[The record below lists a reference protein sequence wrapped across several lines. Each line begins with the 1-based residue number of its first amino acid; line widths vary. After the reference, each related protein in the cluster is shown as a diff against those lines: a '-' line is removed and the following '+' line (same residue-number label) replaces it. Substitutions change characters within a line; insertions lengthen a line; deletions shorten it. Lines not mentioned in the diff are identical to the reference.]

1 MIFQDFIQIHNEV
14 LESALFS
21 LEKKRNIM
29 IVGDFGTGK
38 SHIARE
44 ITKIYNLKNNK
55 QNFYHFICTE
65 ETKISDLI
73 GYISPRKEK
82 DLNEDEVIMEWK
94 KGFLSKSIEKGTIV
108 ILDNLQEADS
118 TITERL
124 NGLLDIK
131 YDEDKKKGTK
141 RKFDIPENPDKSS
154 IDIHKDFR
162 IIGVCNSQNITN
174 MSPAFLNRFDIII
187 LENQLANFKEKEL
200 KELIKNILYRKEETE
215 KQEKEKDEKEK
226 EGEEIQKEYNINYI
240 VEKFYN
246 NKNNKHFTEDFSIK
260 QISRFCY
267 SLKLFLKIKEF
278 EEIDQNNIID
288 FIFDLLFE
296 EDIKIHNKIKDILL
310 QKFIKK
316 KNQFSKGQDQF
327 IFEGNQTLENYIFK
341 VYASFIINLNLC
353 IIGSPGVGKTSSTQF
368 ISDILKGENHYK
380 LFNFHRTTKPNHLYG
395 TINLKEGKI
404 EYYKGP
410 LMEAA
415 AKGYIFIAD
424 EMNLSSSSTMK
435 STLPLLDP
443 QLKKNIL
450 IPGLDKSI
458 DIKDD
463 FFFISCQN
471 DVDNFGRNYVPEI
484 VQRELRIIKY
494 PKQNEEEIVNI
505 CVQKCRKEF
514 SNKDRKIN
522 KKKEIYDFSNC
533 PNFNEDNS
541 KKLGTFMVKYNEKVE
556 IYKLPLLQWS
566 FRDIDKIIKRIFEH
580 INDTN
585 NYINFKF
592 YHFIYFYLFSSIS
605 KENLEKMINFCEQKQ
620 NKKDSL
626 KNIVHK
632 LFIEIFELDSNIS
645 EELKSSFFGKPKI
658 DINKQ
663 LIIKE
668 NLQIKFDFG
677 DELKNSCNSFNLSNY
692 YNDLFKLKLFSNYEP
707 VLLIGPSSYK
717 THLAEYY
724 IKHIKKANYNKIY
737 LNQKTTIEDLLG
749 GPYFLSQNLSK
760 YYYFYLLWKI
770 IDIPYEKEHKKKLIL
785 NFFGN
790 IINQNHKIKI
800 LCKIYNNIYNNFQK
814 SLQRKNNKPQI
825 VFKEGEILL
834 SILKKESIIFK
845 DIHKVPTEV
854 FERFNEFLSSERI
867 LSLNEDIYGTFFSD
881 NDDNKIIDV
890 KQMDNIEII
899 ATCPENSFQAL
910 LNQFYQD
917 FRLYL

>member
-1 MIFQDFIQIHNEV
+1 MQ
-14 LESALFS
+14 
-21 LEKKRNIM
+21 
-29 IVGDFGTGK
+29 
-38 SHIARE
+38 
-44 ITKIYNLKNNK
+44 
-55 QNFYHFICTE
+55 
-65 ETKISDLI
+65 
-73 GYISPRKEK
+73 RK
-82 DLNEDEVIMEWK
+82 
-94 KGFLSKSIEKGTIV
+94 
-108 ILDNLQEADS
+108 
-118 TITERL
+118 
-124 NGLLDIK
+124 
-131 YDEDKKKGTK
+131 
-141 RKFDIPENPDKSS
+141 
-154 IDIHKDFR
+154 
-162 IIGVCNSQNITN
+162 
-174 MSPAFLNRFDIII
+174 
-187 LENQLANFKEKEL
+187 
-200 KELIKNILYRKEETE
+200 
-215 KQEKEKDEKEK
+215 
-226 EGEEIQKEYNINYI
+226 
-240 VEKFYN
+240 
-246 NKNNKHFTEDFSIK
+246 
-260 QISRFCY
+260 
-267 SLKLFLKIKEF
+267 
-278 EEIDQNNIID
+278 
-288 FIFDLLFE
+288 
-296 EDIKIHNKIKDILL
+296 
-310 QKFIKK
+310 
-316 KNQFSKGQDQF
+316 
-327 IFEGNQTLENYIFK
+327 
-341 VYASFIINLNLC
+341 
-353 IIGSPGVGKTSSTQF
+353 
-368 ISDILKGENHYK
+368 
-380 LFNFHRTTKPNHLYG
+380 
-395 TINLKEGKI
+395 
-404 EYYKGP
+404 
-410 LMEAA
+410 
-415 AKGYIFIAD
+415 
-424 EMNLSSSSTMK
+424 
-435 STLPLLDP
+435 
-443 QLKKNIL
+443 
-450 IPGLDKSI
+450 
-458 DIKDD
+458 
-463 FFFISCQN
+463 
-471 DVDNFGRNYVPEI
+471 
-484 VQRELRIIKY
+484 LRIIKY

-668 NLQIKFDFG
+668 NLQIKFDFD

-910 LNQFYQD
+910 SESVLSRFSIIFVGEHEIEEKEEIIKNYSKKVGEINDKYLNEILDLFKKKQLTDIKKIKNFIDIFHEMNVCNKQDNKNFDYIKYYIQLEKDDSKINSLLLDNNSPIYLKEGSLYSKISNLSVNINNSYNNSNCDKNIVFTPVFNEMIDLIHFGFCTGTSLIFEGFPGQGKQKAVNYYCNLLNCEIENIVITSNFSAKDLFKKSIVQTNSSGIVEIVEVETKLYQILFNSSND
-917 FRLYL
+917 KKETFDDKNKKKKNFICIS